1 MEFLISGILGL
12 AIYVFGMY
20 IAILISLNDDYRKL
34 LFRTDLNL
42 PKTGTED
49 KPAQTKIDILV

>member
-1 MEFLISGILGL
+1 
-12 AIYVFGMY
+12 MY
-20 IAILISLNDDYRKL
+20 IAILISLNDDYGKL

>member
-1 MEFLISGILGL
+1 MEFLISVILGL
-12 AIYVFGMY
+12 AIYAFGMY

-34 LFRTDLNL
+34 LSRTDLDL